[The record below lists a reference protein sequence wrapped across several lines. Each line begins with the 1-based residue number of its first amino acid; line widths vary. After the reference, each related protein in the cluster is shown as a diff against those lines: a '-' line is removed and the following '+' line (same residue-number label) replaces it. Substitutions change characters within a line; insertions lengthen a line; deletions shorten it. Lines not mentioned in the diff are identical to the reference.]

1 VENLHQALKAEKNG
15 ADRIEL
21 CAHLQLDGLTPSK
34 ELIIEAK
41 QKLKLPVRVMI
52 RPRGGDFVYSE
63 EELETMKASIEFCK
77 TIGVEGVVFGILERD
92 NRLNL
97 KEIEKLANFAKPLKV
112 VVHKAIDKTPNPL
125 EALRKLAYIEGITT
139 VLTSGGKKT
148 AFEGKEILKDM
159 LKICRNQIEVMPAGK
174 ITNNNIQELHQYLG
188 AKAYHGKCIAGSLQ

>member
-1 VENLHQALKAEKNG
+1 MENLHQALKAEKNG